1 MSVSSS
7 KLPLVAIFGRVNV
20 GKSTLFNRL
29 AEKDKALVSKIAGT
43 TRDANHAQVS
53 WRGYSF
59 LLVDTGGIMEL
70 KHLVEKKR
78 PTDDIEAKVQKQA
91 RDYLS
96 RADLILFLVDTRAGL
111 LPDDKQI
118 ALFLKKNN
126 LTTKL
131 ILVAN
136 KADSPNLRKET
147 AEFNRLGLGEPLPIS
162 AANGSGTGDLLDKII
177 SFLPTKAETKEK
189 NEAIKVGII
198 GQPNVGKS
206 SLLNAILG
214 EEKVIVSPTPHTTRE
229 PQDTEL
235 VYQDKNIILIDTAGI
250 SKKGQASVRAKSKRQ
265 TLEKLSI
272 AKSLKILKQADV
284 ALLVIDITRR
294 LTRQDARLVEEI
306 LAKKASLIIVAN
318 KWDLITEKDEKKF
331 KEYIYHTLPFVSW
344 APIIFVSAKTGK
356 RVKKILDLVLEIAT
370 QRKQTISEN
379 ALAKFLK
386 SLIKRHPPTGRRG
399 RHPYIYEIKQ
409 TDIAP
414 PAFIVRLRPGD
425 NLSESYRRFIEN
437 YLREKFNFLGTPL
450 VVYIEKRG
458 EKKK

>member
-1 MSVSSS
+1 MIANSLN
-7 KLPLVAIFGRVNV
+7 LPLVVIFGRANV

-29 AEKDKALVSKIAGT
+29 IEKDEALISKIAGT
-43 TRDANHAQVS
+43 TRDANQAKTN

-59 LLVDTGGIMEL
+59 LLVDTGGIIQL
-70 KHLVEKKR
+70 KYLVEKKQ

-96 RADLILFLVDTRAGL
+96 RADLILFLVDTRTGL

-118 ALFLKKNN
+118 ALFFKKNN
-126 LTTKL
+126 LTTKT

-136 KADSPNLRKET
+136 KADNPGLRKET

-177 SFLPTKAETKEK
+177 SFLPAKTKTEEKKET
-189 NEAIKVGII
+189 IKIGII

-229 PQDTEL
+229 PQNTEL
-235 VYQDKNIILIDTAGI
+235 VYQNKNIILIDTAGI
-250 SKKGQASVRAKSKRQ
+250 SKKGQASARAKNKQQR
-265 TLEKLSI
+265 LEKLSI
-272 AKSLKILKQADV
+272 AKSLKILKQANI

-306 LAKKASLIIVAN
+306 LAHKSSLIIVAN
-318 KWDLITEKDEKKF
+318 KWDLITEKKEKKF
-331 KEYIYHTLPFVSW
+331 KQYIYSILPFVRW

-356 RVKKILDLVLEIAT
+356 KVKKILDLILEIAN
-370 QRKQTISEN
+370 QRKQTISDKT
-379 ALAKFLK
+379 LAKFLK
-386 SLIKRHPPTGRRG
+386 DLVKRHPPTGRRG

-409 TDIAP
+409 IDANQPI
-414 PAFIVRLRPGD
+414 FVVRLRPGD
-425 NLSESYRRFIEN
+425 NLNESYRRFIEN

-450 VVYIEKRG
+450 VVYIEKRK
-458 EKKK
+458 EKRK